1 MRDEPRT
8 LVLPH
13 EQHAGEGQRRA
24 RHEVVGGYHETTN
37 GWQGRVS
44 HFPDLLLRLPARLS
58 SDFWPDFWRDFQDDF
73 RRTALPALFS
83 RKSAKTW
90 TADGPVRTG
99 PRPGKENCDCFR
111 TRDGSIKKRVKRETI
126 QRVATPTGILVGLS
140 DELAAVC
147 TEALGD
153 GGLRVLRAGHVAA
166 ASERIPVVM
175 PQLVIVSSTLRQ
187 EELDILNDRCV
198 AVGAEVMRVA
208 PDTDRAAL
216 VTMLRSAANAALI
229 KALRSG

>member
-1 MRDEPRT
+1 M
-8 LVLPH
+8 
-13 EQHAGEGQRRA
+13 
-24 RHEVVGGYHETTN
+24 
-37 GWQGRVS
+37 
-44 HFPDLLLRLPARLS
+44 
-58 SDFWPDFWRDFQDDF
+58 
-73 RRTALPALFS
+73 
-83 RKSAKTW
+83 
-90 TADGPVRTG
+90 
-99 PRPGKENCDCFR
+99 KENCGCFR